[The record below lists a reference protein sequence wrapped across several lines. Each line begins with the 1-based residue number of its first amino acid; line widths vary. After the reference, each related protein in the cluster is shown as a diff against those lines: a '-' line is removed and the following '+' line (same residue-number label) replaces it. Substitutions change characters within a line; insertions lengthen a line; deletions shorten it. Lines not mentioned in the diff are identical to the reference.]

1 MSSSSRDWS
10 QLNSPRVFTHVEIFP
25 NWVET
30 NVFRLVDFP
39 LLCPLI
45 QTFYSKTTPAATTHC
60 TDALAVYAVLD
71 NQEKPYSLEHFNLCE
86 DLIGRWKGW
95 CEGQQGELRVLRP
108 TAGSIVLFQSQ
119 PFARLC
125 CISNVLK

>member
-60 TDALAVYAVLD
+60 TDALAVYAVWTTKK
-71 NQEKPYSLEHFNLCE
+71 NH
-86 DLIGRWKGW
+86 
-95 CEGQQGELRVLRP
+95 
-108 TAGSIVLFQSQ
+108 T
-119 PFARLC
+119 RLN
-125 CISNVLK
+125 ISTCVKT

>member
-1 MSSSSRDWS
+1 MSFALW
-10 QLNSPRVFTHVEIFP
+10 IFQ
-25 NWVET
+25 
-30 NVFRLVDFP
+30 

-60 TDALAVYAVLD
+60 TDALAVYAVWTTKK
-71 NQEKPYSLEHFNLCE
+71 NHTRLEHFNLCE